1 VTTADAA
8 VPSLNRLAVSATNH
22 CLTGCAAGEIVGLV
36 LATWWGWEIV
46 PSIGLAIVLA
56 FVFAY
61 ALTMRSLLAAGLS
74 VGRALR
80 IAFAADTLSI
90 IVMEA
95 VDNGVIL
102 AIPSAMDAGLT
113 DPLFWGTLALG
124 LGIAWV
130 VAFPVNRW
138 LLSRG
143 RGHALVSAQ
152 HGGHH

>member
-1 VTTADAA
+1 VTSPHGA
-8 VPSLNRLAVSATNH
+8 PSLNQLALSATNH

-36 LATWWGWEIV
+36 LATWWRWETL
-46 PSIGLAIVLA
+46 PSIGLAIALA

-61 ALTMRSLLAAGLS
+61 ALTMRSLLAAGVS

-90 IVMEA
+90 LVMET

-102 AIPSAMDAGLT
+102 AIPNAMNAGLA
-113 DPLFWGTLALG
+113 DLLFWGTLVLS

-143 RGHALVSAQ
+143 QGHALVTEY

>member
-1 VTTADAA
+1 MTSPHKA
-8 VPSLNRLAVSATNH
+8 PSLNRLAVSATNH

-36 LATWWGWEIV
+36 LATWWGWETL
-46 PSIGLAIVLA
+46 PSIGLAIALA

-74 VGRALR
+74 VSRALR

-90 IVMEA
+90 LVMET

-102 AIPSAMDAGLT
+102 AIPNAMDAGLT
-113 DPLFWGTLALG
+113 DPLFWGTLVLSLA
-124 LGIAWV
+124 IAWV

-143 RGHALVSAQ
+143 QGHALVTEF